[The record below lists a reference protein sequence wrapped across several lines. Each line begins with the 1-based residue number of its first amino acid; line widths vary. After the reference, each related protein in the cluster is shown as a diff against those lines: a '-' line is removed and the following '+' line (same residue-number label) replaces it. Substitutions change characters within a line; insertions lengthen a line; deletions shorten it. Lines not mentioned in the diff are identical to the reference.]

1 MPPNA
6 DETEIESRAKQSY
19 ETNLKILE
27 AQYRTEL
34 KIMKSQHQDEI
45 ITLQDVIIT
54 LHKKHNTDIFEM
66 AKMMAS
72 RPITVEAKAVAES
85 HSEKFT
91 NDLRGAN
98 IANFANQVRD
108 NARQVTSNLSQNI
121 AQNHEEINKL
131 MNYLR
136 EIAQEFPEVQ
146 REEAMVHLD
155 DLQEDIAQ
163 PKKRKP
169 QRIKTRILALLAIAG
184 TVASGVAMT
193 TDFSNN
199 VLDLADKLG
208 VEIDFDLHNPTRGA
222 LDQ

>member
-1 MPPNA
+1 M
-6 DETEIESRAKQSY
+6 
-19 ETNLKILE
+19 
-27 AQYRTEL
+27 
-34 KIMKSQHQDEI
+34 
-45 ITLQDVIIT
+45 V
-54 LHKKHNTDIFEM
+54 
-66 AKMMAS
+66 KMMAS

-108 NARQVTSNLSQNI
+108 NARQVTSNFSQNI

-199 VLDLADKLG
+199 VLELSDKLG
-208 VEIDFDLHNPTRGA
+208 VEIEFGLHNPTRGA
-222 LDQ
+222 LEQ